1 MRIKQ
6 SYLYLR
12 YKPIIMKFLTTAT
25 LCLGVLLFSCQ
36 TNKPNAEEKR
46 VTAQNEAKEDKGIID
61 EKIVDF
67 LVIAADARAMDTEE
81 GKQGTAKGT
90 TAEIRDYGKLMQEDQ
105 PMLLA
110 KIKEL
115 AQSHDVTLLQTLSA
129 KRQNAL
135 EDLKS
140 ETGKKFDKLFIKMMR
155 IDHERDV
162 KEFEKASKFS
172 DPEIS
177 QFAAKYL
184 PMIQS
189 HLDKVKALKK

>member
-1 MRIKQ
+1 
-6 SYLYLR
+6 
-12 YKPIIMKFLTTAT
+12 MKFIAIAT
-25 LCLGVLLFSCQ
+25 LCLSVLSFSCQ
-36 TNKPNAEEKR
+36 TTKPNAEEKR
-46 VTAQNEAKEDKGIID
+46 VTALNEAKEKQGVLD

-67 LVIAADARAMDTEE
+67 LVLAADARMMGNEE

-90 TAEIRDYGKLMQEDQ
+90 SADIRDYGKLMQEDQ

-110 KIKEL
+110 KVKEL

-140 ETGKKFDKLFIKMMR
+140 KTGEKFDKLFIKMMT

-162 KEFEKASKFS
+162 KEFEKASKSS
-172 DPEIS
+172 DS
-177 QFAAKYL
+177 AVSKFAAEYL

-189 HLDKVKALKK
+189 HLDKVKELKK